1 MGEDPSG
8 SSLADGADDVSAALT
23 AVAREALPRFG
34 FPPSSALQ
42 LVHYREN
49 AVFRV
54 DAPGDAHPWVM
65 RVHRLAYRTPAE
77 IRSELAWTD
86 ALRSAGVRT
95 AIVRPATSGDSLA
108 IVGAAGI
115 AEPRT
120 VTVIGWINGVPLAQD
135 DSSDAYRLVGQTS
148 ALIQRHGRS
157 WTPPSW
163 FTRPTWDLD
172 GLVGPRSLW
181 GDYADLALLGDER
194 RRLMDRTAALVRRRL
209 EAFGR
214 GADRFGL
221 AHADLMPDNVLVES
235 GTPYVIDFD
244 DCGYGWYLYDLATL
258 LAIRTGDPEATR
270 VRDAWVEGYRSVAP
284 LPDEHLELLDVLV
297 MARLLLGLGWM
308 HTRRETPLAQALTE
322 TVIELA
328 CFQAESL
335 LQRAGT
341 T

>member
-1 MGEDPSG
+1 MSGDPSG
-8 SSLADGADDVSAALT
+8 PDLADEVARATALLT
-23 AVAREALPRFG
+23 EVAREALPEFG
-34 FPPSSALQ
+34 FPSSAPLR

-49 AVFRV
+49 AVFRI
-54 DAPGDAHPWVM
+54 DAPGEPHPWVM

-77 IRSELAWTD
+77 IRSELAWTT
-86 ALRSAGVRT
+86 ALASAGVRT
-95 AIVRPATSGDSLA
+95 APVRPSTSGDTLA
-108 IVGAAGI
+108 IVGARGLP
-115 AEPRT
+115 EPRT
-120 VTVIGWINGVPLAQD
+120 VTVIGWIEGVALADD
-135 DSSDAYRLVGQTS
+135 DSSDAYRLVGRTS

-181 GDYADLALLGDER
+181 GDYADLVSLGGER
-194 RRLMDRTAALVRRRL
+194 RRLMDRIAGLVRRRL
-209 EAFGR
+209 DAFGR
-214 GADRFGL
+214 GPDRFGL
-221 AHADLMPDNVLVES
+221 AHADLMPDNVLVHD
-235 GTPYVIDFD
+235 GTPHVIDFD

-284 LPDEHLELLDVLV
+284 LPEAHLEILDTLV

-328 CFQAESL
+328 CFQAEAL
-335 LQRAGT
+335 LQREGGS
-341 T
+341 

>member
-1 MGEDPSG
+1 MSEDPSQQD
-8 SSLADGADDVSAALT
+8 LADDIARATVALT
-23 AVAREALPRFG
+23 AVARAALPSFG
-34 FPPSSALQ
+34 FSADATLE

-54 DAPGDAHPWVM
+54 DAPGEPHPWVM
-65 RVHRLAYRTPAE
+65 RVHRQAYRTPDE
-77 IRSELAWTD
+77 IRSELAWTE

-95 AIVRPATSGDSLA
+95 ANVRPAADGDTLA
-108 IVGAAGI
+108 IVNAA
-115 AEPRT
+115 ALVEPR
-120 VTVIGWINGVPLAQD
+120 VVSVIGWIDGVPLAQD
-135 DSSDAYRLVGQTS
+135 DSSAAYRLVGRTS

-157 WTPPSW
+157 WTPPTW

-181 GDYADLALLGDER
+181 GDYADLGKLGQER
-194 RRLMDRTAALVRRRL
+194 RLLMDRVASLVRRRL
-209 EAFGR
+209 DAFGR
-214 GADRFGL
+214 GTDRFGL
-221 AHADLMPDNVLVES
+221 THADLMPDNVLVEN

-270 VRDAWVEGYRSVAP
+270 VREAWVEGYRSVSP
-284 LPDEHLELLDVLV
+284 LPDEHLEILEVLV

-308 HTRRETPLAQALTE
+308 HTRRETPLAQALTD

-335 LQRAGT
+335 LRQDGT
-341 T
+341 S

>member
-1 MGEDPSG
+1 MSEDPSG
-8 SSLADGADDVSAALT
+8 PDLADAAARATAILT
-23 AVAREALPRFG
+23 SVARQALPTFG
-34 FPPSSALQ
+34 FAPTAALQ

-54 DAPGDAHPWVM
+54 DAPGEARPWVM
-65 RVHRLAYRTPAE
+65 RVHRVAYRTPEE

-86 ALRSAGVRT
+86 ALRSAGVKT
-95 AIVRPATSGDSLA
+95 ADVRRATTGDTLA
-108 IVGAAGI
+108 VVSADGLT
-115 AEPRT
+115 EPRV
-120 VTVIGWINGVPLAQD
+120 VTVIGWINGIPLAED
-135 DSSDAYRLVGQTS
+135 DSSAAYRLVGETS

-157 WTPPSW
+157 WTPPAW

-181 GDYADLALLGDER
+181 GDYADLAPLGEKR
-194 RRLMDRTAALVRRRL
+194 RHEMDRVAALVRRRL
-209 EAFGR
+209 DAFGR

-221 AHADLMPDNVLVES
+221 THADLMPDNVLVEN

-258 LAIRTGDPEATR
+258 LAIRTGDPEAAR
-270 VRDAWVEGYRSVAP
+270 VRDAWVDGYRSVAP
-284 LPDEHLELLDVLV
+284 LPDEHLEVLDVLV

-308 HTRRETPLAQALTE
+308 HTRRETPLAQALTD

-328 CFQAESL
+328 CLQAESL
-335 LQRAGT
+335 LQREGRS
-341 T
+341 

>member
-1 MGEDPSG
+1 MSEDPSG
-8 SSLADGADDVSAALT
+8 SELVDEATRASTFLT
-23 AVAREALPRFG
+23 DIAREALPKFG
-34 FPPSSALQ
+34 FPSSAPLQ

-54 DAPGDAHPWVM
+54 DAPGEPHPWVM

-77 IRSELAWTD
+77 IRSELAWTT
-86 ALRSAGVRT
+86 ALASAGVRT
-95 AIVRPATSGDSLA
+95 AHVRPATDGDTLA
-108 IVGAAGI
+108 VLGARGV

-120 VTVIGWINGVPLAQD
+120 VTVIGWIDGVPLAED
-135 DSSDAYRLVGQTS
+135 DSSDAYRLVGRTS

-157 WTPPSW
+157 WEPPAW

-181 GDYADLALLGDER
+181 GDYADLASLGDER
-194 RRLMDRTAALVRRRL
+194 RRLMDRTAAVVRNRL
-209 EAFGR
+209 DAFGR

-221 AHADLMPDNVLVES
+221 THADLMPDNVLVEN

-270 VRDAWVEGYRSVAP
+270 VRDAWVEGYRSLAP
-284 LPDEHLELLDVLV
+284 LPDEHLEILDTLV

-328 CFQAESL
+328 CFQAETVL
-335 LQRAGT
+335 RGGGGA
-341 T
+341 

>member
-1 MGEDPSG
+1 MSEDPS
-8 SSLADGADDVSAALT
+8 SRDLADDAARATAALT
-23 AVAREALPRFG
+23 AVAREALPSFG
-34 FPPSSALQ
+34 FAAHAALQ

-49 AVFRV
+49 AVFRI
-54 DAPGDAHPWVM
+54 DAPGEPHPWVM
-65 RVHRLAYRTPAE
+65 RVHRVAYRTPAE
-77 IRSELAWTD
+77 IRSELAWTE

-95 AIVRPATSGDSLA
+95 ASVRPATSGDTVA
-108 IVGAAGI
+108 IVGTAGL
-115 AEPRT
+115 AEPR
-120 VTVIGWINGVPLAQD
+120 VVSVIGWIDGIPLAED
-135 DSSDAYRLVGQTS
+135 DSSDAYRLVGRTS
-148 ALIQRHGRS
+148 ALIQSHGRS
-157 WTPPSW
+157 WTPPRW

-181 GDYADLALLGDER
+181 GDYADLAPLGEER
-194 RRLMDRTAALVRRRL
+194 RRLMDRVAALVRRRL
-209 EAFGR
+209 DAFGR

-221 AHADLMPDNVLVES
+221 THADLMPDNVLVEN

-258 LAIRTGDPEATR
+258 LAIRTGDPEAAR
-270 VRDAWVEGYRSVAP
+270 VRDAWVEGYRSVAR
-284 LPDEHLELLDVLV
+284 LPNEHLEILDVLV

-335 LQRAGT
+335 LQRDGKP
-341 T
+341 